1 MNNFKEQEKSKQHI
15 IFYLTGQNVLTI
27 ETCDQIFSN
36 MENENDK
43 IEMLKKFGEANKR
56 YITNENFYKK

>member
-27 ETCDQIFSN
+27 ETCGQVFSFI
-36 MENENDK
+36 ENENYK
-43 IEMLKKFGEANKR
+43 IEMLKKFGEVNKR
-56 YITNENFYKK
+56 YISNEDFYKK